1 MRITLRSL
9 VLALA
14 ALAAVAFTANTA
26 SAATVRVPFNFN
38 INGKVLPAGN
48 YSVTRDLKG
57 EFLTLRSEDYKS
69 AYTWYA
75 LRGDGGQSDP
85 KVTLRFDESDGQYAL
100 RNVEFNALTTP
111 RLDKHFSER
120 STMRIISAGR

>member
-14 ALAAVAFTANTA
+14 VLAAAAFTTNTA
-26 SAATVRVPFNFN
+26 SAATVRVPFDFN

-57 EFLTLRSEDYKS
+57 EFVTLQSEDYKN

-75 LRGDGGQSDP
+75 LRGDEDKSGHQ
-85 KVTLRFDESDGQYAL
+85 VTLRFDELDGTYAL
-100 RNVEFNALTTP
+100 RDVHYNSLITP
-111 RLDKHFSER
+111 RLDKHLSER
-120 STMRIISAGR
+120 STMRIVVGE